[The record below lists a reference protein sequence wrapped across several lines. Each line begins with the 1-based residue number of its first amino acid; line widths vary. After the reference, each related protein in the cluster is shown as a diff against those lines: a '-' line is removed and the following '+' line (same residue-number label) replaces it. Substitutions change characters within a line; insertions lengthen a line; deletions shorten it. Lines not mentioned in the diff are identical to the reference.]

1 MSDNSTPHLRCF
13 ALAMAIALNLFP
25 AAPVFALEKTTARA
39 IDRADDWSA
48 STTGTI
54 RYYNNCTGWV
64 WVWSGWSA
72 GETMGV
78 HFDPCGGPAYLNV
91 SWALTFSGV
100 PSGYGF
106 TGTIAV
112 YGGHN
117 CAAPLLASQPYLPPV
132 TSGWNATR
140 WGGLP
145 LTPNFALLISWGGV
159 SGITNSTGLA
169 SDHPFAGPTGPTACG
184 RCFPSSRA
192 SHSRYYGVS
201 GAYCPSGTTLSD
213 GLCDV
218 EFMIDVNVKGCLPIS
233 VGDESWGKIK
243 GLYR

>member
-1 MSDNSTPHLRCF
+1 MRKFFVTAF
-13 ALAMAIALNLFP
+13 VLAATTVLTTSA
-25 AAPVFALEKTTARA
+25 FALEKTSSRM
-39 IDRADDWSA
+39 IDRGDDWNA

-64 WVWSGWSA
+64 WVWSGWSP
-72 GETMGV
+72 GESMGV
-78 HFDPCGGPAYLNV
+78 NFDNVGNGGFLNV

-100 PSGYGF
+100 PSGYSF

-112 YGGHN
+112 NDGNG
-117 CAAPLLASQPYLPPV
+117 CDAVLASQPYLPPV
-132 TSGWNATR
+132 TSGWNATV

-145 LTPNFALLISWGGV
+145 VNQNFSV
-159 SGITNSTGLA
+159 NITWAADTGFTNPTALA

-184 RCFPSSRA
+184 TCFPSARV

-213 GLCDV
+213 GTCDI
-218 EFMIDVNVKGCLPIS
+218 EWMIDVNTKKGIG
-233 VGDESWGKIK
+233 VAQESWGSIK
-243 GLYR
+243 NLYR